1 MLRNDAFI
9 AGNNGEER
17 TVKMYLKQWRAIPRQ
32 MGMAA
37 GGPETGGF
45 PDPNGEWR
53 KNDL

>member
-17 TVKMYLKQWRAIPRQ
+17 TV
-32 MGMAA
+32 
-37 GGPETGGF
+37 
-45 PDPNGEWR
+45 DPNGEWR